1 MGALERARVVE
12 TLLGVCGTAHEPDRI
27 TPTDGGGIM
36 ATEKLSYSQLG
47 EATELLTGE
56 HCGNRAVTG
65 W

>member
-1 MGALERARVVE
+1 VVE